1 MTPTLLYVDPIF
13 CYLLSTFAVEHIT
26 VIDSSYNKDMGGKFH
41 IPLLTPLH
49 KESNLEA
56 LDVDAF
62 DSQTL

>member
-1 MTPTLLYVDPIF
+1 MYIQSSLI
-13 CYLLSTFAVEHIT
+13 LLSTFGVEHIT
-26 VIDSSYNKDMGGKFH
+26 VIDSSYNKDMVSKFH
-41 IPLLTPLH
+41 INLLTTLH